1 MRGLLVAGNWK
12 MNGLAAD
19 IAEAERIAA
28 DTPKQGCEVLLC
40 PPTILLSRMAERIA
54 GTAMRLGGQ
63 DCHSSAAGAHTGD
76 CSASML
82 ADAGATHVIVGHSE
96 RRRGH
101 GETNGLIRQKVLA
114 AWGAG
119 LTAILCVG
127 ESLAER
133 NAGNARAVVQTQ
145 LAACAP
151 TDARAENLVIAY
163 EPVWAIGTGRTAGVG
178 EIKEM
183 HGFIRSEC
191 KRRFGDNSGGII
203 RLLYGGSVNGGNAEA
218 IFSVKDVNG
227 ALVGGASLRAP
238 DFIPIVRAAQ
248 PGD

>member
-1 MRGLLVAGNWK
+1 MCEFLVAGNWK

-28 DTPKQGCEVLLC
+28 DTRQPGCEVLLC
-40 PPTILLSRMAERIA
+40 PPAVLLSRMAERLA
-54 GTAMRLGGQ
+54 SASVRLGGQ
-63 DCHSSAAGAHTGD
+63 DCHASADGAHTGD

-82 ADAGATHVIVGHSE
+82 ADAGASYVIVGHSE
-96 RRRGH
+96 RRCGH
-101 GETNGLIRQKVLA
+101 GETNGLIQQKVLA

-127 ESLAER
+127 ESAAER
-133 NAGNARAVVQTQ
+133 HAGNALAVVQTQ
-145 LAACAP
+145 FATCAP
-151 TDARAENLVIAY
+151 TGACAGNLMIAY
-163 EPVWAIGTGRTAGVG
+163 EPVWAIGTGRTAGVD
-178 EIKEM
+178 EIRDM

-191 KRRFGDNSGGII
+191 IRRFGDNSGGKL

-218 IFSVKDVNG
+218 IFSVKNVDG

-238 DFIPIVRAAQ
+238 DFIPIVRAARR
-248 PGD
+248 GH